1 MTKHGELERGREFR
15 HKRKG
20 CGAPHQSGQEH
31 ARGALRFARVLPKMC
46 FGLCCCLIGA
56 ASLAAQTADT
66 AILGTVTDPAGAVI
80 ADATVTARQPE
91 TGVSRETK
99 SSAEGLYEV
108 RYLGPGQYVLEI
120 RATGFRTERRTG
132 IVLQINQQAR
142 IRFQAC
148 RSAKLSKPWKSTPPR
163 RCCKPKA
170 PWWAT
175 SSVNERIVN
184 LPLNNRNFLQ
194 LSIMTPGVRIKEESN
209 GERTRV
215 VANGNR
221 DIWMQ
226 VNINGITAVNNRAPF
241 VNFYPSV
248 DAIQEF
254 KVQSSNY
261 SAEYGGQSGA
271 NINVQLRCGTNDFH
285 GSAFRVP
292 A

>member
-1 MTKHGELERGREFR
+1 MR
-15 HKRKG
+15 H
-20 CGAPHQSGQEH
+20 
-31 ARGALRFARVLPKMC
+31 FFVRVLL
-46 FGLCCCLIGA
+46 GVCLLPVLTVTA
-56 ASLAAQTADT
+56 FAQSADT
-66 AILGTVTDPAGAVI
+66 AILGTVTDATGAVI
-80 ADATVTARQPE
+80 SGAKVTIRQPAIGFERSVE
-91 TGVSRETK
+91 TG
-99 SSAEGLYEV
+99 AEGLYEF
-108 RYLGPGQYVLEI
+108 RYLRPGEYTVEVGHQ
-120 RATGFRTERRTG
+120 GFRTERRTG
-132 IVLQINQQAR
+132 IVIEINQQAR
-142 IRFQAC
+142 IDFSLQVGDVVETVEVS
-148 RSAKLSKPWKSTPPR
+148 SA
-163 RCCKPKA
+163 A
-170 PWWAT
+170 PLLETESA
-175 SSVNERIVN
+175 VVGDVVGGERIVN

-271 NINVQLRCGTNDFH
+271 NINVQLRSRHQRVPRSG
-285 GSAFRVP
+285 FRVP
-292 A
+292 AQRRVRRPGLLRSGAAAQARAAPESVRRRDRGTGR